1 MLRKSLKTIAAMAV
15 MSMLAACGGSD
26 DDPAPAPEPTQTAI
40 GTISAFGSVVVNG
53 VRFDNSSASVTMN
66 DATKSRDQLRVGM
79 VVRVQGRIHGDGTG
93 VAQSIQYNDCVRGP
107 ITAMNQVQN
116 RVTVLGQT
124 VQLDD
129 ETVFDGVAL
138 RDMNGFAIGDQVEI
152 SCLPD
157 PSNNQMRATRMA
169 FQERFQNGI
178 SEAAVN
184 GVVAN
189 LTASTFTISGL
200 TVNMAGVPAGN
211 RPTGLANGMTV
222 EASGKSFANGI
233 LTADRLRD
241 RDRDRISYPDND
253 GLEVEGY
260 VSDFVSISN
269 FKVSGQAVNAE
280 NATVKNGTAA
290 DIRNALKVEAEGT
303 MTNGVLVAKVLV
315 IKLLANVRVEAGL
328 QTLDP
333 ALASITVLGQAITV
347 NANTT
352 MVDRIASADQ
362 PVVIAVGSLNP
373 ADRLEIK
380 AYRDTAGA
388 LVATRVERTAAS
400 PLVVVK
406 GPADAKVL
414 TTGLT
419 LAGFGVATGVN
430 TLYRDINQITVDAAT
445 FYGSVQVPPAV
456 PSIVHARGVVATLA
470 TNVVDATRSTS
481 TVGELE
487 LASEGN

>member
-1 MLRKSLKTIAAMAV
+1 MLNKNLKTLTAMAV
-15 MSMLAACGGSD
+15 LLMLAACGGSD
-26 DDPAPAPEPTQTAI
+26 DDPVPEPTQTAI
-40 GTISAFGSVVVNG
+40 GTISAFGSVIVNG
-53 VRFDNSSASVTMN
+53 VRFDDSGASISIN
-66 DATKSRDQLRVGM
+66 DATKARDQLRIGM
-79 VVRVQGRIHGDGTG
+79 VVRVQGRIRGDGTG

-138 RDMNGFAIGDQVEI
+138 RDMNGFAVGDQVEI

-157 PSNNQMRATRMA
+157 PTNNQMRATRMA

-178 SEAAVN
+178 TQLEVK
-184 GVVAN
+184 GVVSN
-189 LTASTFTISGL
+189 LTASTFTINGL
-200 TVNMAGVPAGN
+200 TVNMAGIAAGN
-211 RPTGLANGMTV
+211 RPTGLADGMTV

-233 LTADRLRD
+233 LTADQLRD
-241 RDRDRISYPDND
+241 RDRDRISYPDGD

-260 VSDFVSISN
+260 VSDFVSIAN
-269 FKVSGQAVNAE
+269 FKVSGQVVNAE
-280 NATVKNGTAA
+280 NATIKNGTAA

-303 MTNGVLVAKVLV
+303 MLNGVLVAKVLV
-315 IKLLANVRVEAGL
+315 IKLQANVRVDAGL
-328 QTLDP
+328 QAVDT
-333 ALASITVLGQAITV
+333 ALNSITVLGQAINV
-347 NANTT
+347 NADTT

-362 PVVIAVGSLNP
+362 PAVIALSSLNP
-373 ADRLEIK
+373 ADRLEVK
-380 AYRDTAGA
+380 AYKDTAGA
-388 LVATRVERTAAS
+388 LVATRVERTVAS

-406 GPADAKVL
+406 GPADAKVP

-430 TLYRDINQITVDAAT
+430 TLYRDVNQITVDAAT
-445 FYGSVQVPPAV
+445 FYGAVQVPPAV

-470 TNVVDATRSTS
+470 TNVVDATRSNS

-487 LASEGN
+487 LADEGN